1 MDKGLYKITSE
12 DGEIFQFKKQP
23 VKLNFQD
30 VVLVINS
37 VLASLG
43 YYELE
48 SLSIKDS
55 SSGVITYISPKI

>member
-12 DGEIFQFKKQP
+12 DGEIFQLEKQP

-55 SSGVITYISPKI
+55 SNGAITYISPKK

>member
-1 MDKGLYKITSE
+1 MENGLHKITSE
-12 DGEIFQFKKQP
+12 DGEFFQLKKQP

-30 VVLVINS
+30 VVILINS

-48 SLSIKDS
+48 SVSIRDS
-55 SSGVITYISPKI
+55 SNGAITYIKPTK

>member
-1 MDKGLYKITSE
+1 MNKGLYKITSE
-12 DGEIFQFKKQP
+12 DGEVFQLKKQP

-55 SSGVITYISPKI
+55 SNGAITYISPKI

>member
-12 DGEIFQFKKQP
+12 DGEIFQLKKQP

-30 VVLVINS
+30 VVLLINS

-55 SSGVITYISPKI
+55 SSGAITYISPKI